1 MTSWGF
7 WKLVF
12 NLNAG
17 SSGRE
22 GGEGLSYLV
31 LPPTSNSSW
40 RRNDD
45 TNDIE
50 FVICFEKYPYWYRS
64 FTKMVS
70 CADSDSHSFWWPIV
84 IVIQFSHFS
93 IITTNRLDI
102 RQMHTFALNGS
113 SFIAYFQALTHSPRC
128 QPYMISFY
136 RTQVYLGSDLW
147 VQVSVRLSVSD
158 VLLT

>member
-1 MTSWGF
+1 MQQVMSWGF
-7 WKLVF
+7 RKLVF

-40 RRNDD
+40 RRIDD

-50 FVICFEKYPYWYRS
+50 FVICFEIYPYWYRS

-84 IVIQFSHFS
+84 IVIRFSHFS
-93 IITTNRLDI
+93 IIITNRLDI
-102 RQMHTFALNGS
+102 RQMHTFALNGLFFHCLLS
-113 SFIAYFQALTHSPRC
+113 GIY
-128 QPYMISFY
+128 
-136 RTQVYLGSDLW
+136 TQSTMSTLFDQFLLWFWYL
-147 VQVSVRLSVSD
+147 
-158 VLLT
+158 LLV